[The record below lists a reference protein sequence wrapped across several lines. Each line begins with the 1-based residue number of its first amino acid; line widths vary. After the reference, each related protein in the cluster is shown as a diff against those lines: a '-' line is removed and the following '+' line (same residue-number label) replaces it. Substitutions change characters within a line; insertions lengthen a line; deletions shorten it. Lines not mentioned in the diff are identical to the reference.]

1 MERQQLHQPPAVLLP
16 WRAERQ
22 SFQSYLPAPTNSNQV
37 LNYLATLPN
46 LVNNDS
52 GTLKMDYNMSDKH
65 RLWGVYSRGKYIN
78 PIVGSLSAASQ
89 FSNSTLP
96 TPYTDGRS

>member
-1 MERQQLHQPPAVLLP
+1 M
-16 WRAERQ
+16 
-22 SFQSYLPAPTNSNQV
+22 
-37 LNYLATLPN
+37 
-46 LVNNDS
+46 NNDS

-65 RLWGVYSRGKYIN
+65 RLWGVYSRGKYAN

-96 TPYTDGRS
+96 VPYTDGRSVVEYATLAQIHEAYTISTNMVNDLAGG